1 MNLREHLQFLLMM
14 VPTFILL
21 GIVAFSLAG
30 F

>member
-1 MNLREHLQFLLMM
+1 MNLEEHLQFLLMM

-21 GIVAFSLAG
+21 GIAALALAG